1 MRIYLACIVLVAYT
15 LLCAVCWWYYSRKTR
30 REHKPAAET
39 AADWLIA
46 YASQS
51 GTAAQL
57 ATQSGDQLKNAGLS
71 VQVVTLNRV
80 DAELLRRHNNVL
92 LVVSTFGEGEAP
104 DNGNRFLPRLKK
116 LDLSH
121 LQYGLLALGDRNY
134 RYFCGFAHAVNHALH
149 SAGATAIFDMIEVD
163 KNDSAA
169 IRHWQYYLGQ
179 ISGQALF
186 QDWQA
191 AEYEPWYLQQ
201 RTCLNPASPGAPA
214 FFLRLHPAV
223 THIENNMW
231 CAGDIAEIGP
241 CNSTERLNTFLQ
253 RLRPHADA
261 TTLEILREQ
270 LRRRD
275 LPQDNESIN
284 SLRALGD
291 RDLAAAL
298 PELPHREYSIASIPQ
313 MGSLDLLIRQVK
325 DYRGELGLGSGW
337 MTHYAQEGERVLLR
351 IRRNPDF
358 HPPASHIP
366 LILIGNGT
374 GIAGLRAHLQARR
387 RQGARQNWLLFGERT
402 AAHDFFFGD
411 EIRALQKEGFL
422 THLDL
427 VFSRDAG
434 GPRYV
439 QDLLPINAQR
449 LREWVEAGAA
459 IYVCGSLQGMS
470 QGVDQALAT
479 ILGRDLLDQLAENR
493 RYCRDVY

>member
-1 MRIYLACIVLVAYT
+1 MRIYLACLVLVAYAFFCV
-15 LLCAVCWWYYSRKTR
+15 LCWWHYSRKMR
-30 REHKPAAET
+30 REHKPSTEIAP
-39 AADWLIA
+39 DWLIA

-57 ATQSGDQLKNAGLS
+57 AVQSCDQLTNAGLS
-71 VQVVTLNRV
+71 AQVVTLNRL
-80 DAELLRRHNNVL
+80 DAQLLRRHKNIL
-92 LVVSTFGEGEAP
+92 FIISTFGEGEAP

-121 LQYGLLALGDRNY
+121 LHYGLLALGDRNY
-134 RYFCGFAHAVNHALH
+134 RCYCGFAHSVNQALH
-149 SAGATAIFDMIEVD
+149 SAGATSIFDMIEVD

-179 ISGQALF
+179 ISGQTLF
-186 QDWQA
+186 QDWQTP
-191 AEYEPWYLQQ
+191 EYEPWYLQL
-201 RTCLNPASPGAPA
+201 RTCLNPGSPGAPA
-214 FFLRLHPAV
+214 FFLQLNPVADKK
-223 THIENNMW
+223 MW
-231 CAGDIAEIGP
+231 QAGDIAEIGP
-241 CNSTERLNTFLQ
+241 CNSAARLDAFLQ
-253 RLRPHADA
+253 RVRPNADVNA
-261 TTLEILREQ
+261 LEKLREQ
-270 LRRRD
+270 LLRRD

-298 PELPHREYSIASIPQ
+298 PELPHREYSIASIPH

-325 DYRGELGLGSGW
+325 DDRGELGLGSGW